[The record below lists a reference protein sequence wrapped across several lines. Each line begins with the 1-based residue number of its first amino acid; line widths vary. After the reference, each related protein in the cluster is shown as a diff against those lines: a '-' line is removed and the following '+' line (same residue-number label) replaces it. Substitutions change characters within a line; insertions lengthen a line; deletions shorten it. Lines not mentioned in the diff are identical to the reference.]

1 MQKSAKWSA
10 LALAGLM
17 MLSLAACGSTK
28 DDKKDDTHNSP
39 NYSDTA
45 KGDESGT
52 DKDPKN
58 ESDMRKDAR
67 DAAKD
72 TKDAA
77 KDTKGA
83 IKDAAKD
90 TGDAIKDAGRDTEK
104 AAKDSMNELQ
114 RSTGGSNSA
123 SQDRTANAKTNSGAA
138 TFIS

>member
-28 DDKKDDTHNSP
+28 NDKKDDTHNSP

-45 KGDESGT
+45 KEDERGT

-58 ESDMRKDAR
+58 ESDMSKDAR

-72 TKDAA
+72 T
-77 KDTKGA
+77 
-83 IKDAAKD
+83 KDAAKD

-104 AAKDSMNELQ
+104 TVEDSMNELQ

-123 SQDRTANAKTNSGAA
+123 SQDRTANAKTNSGAT